1 MSLSFDP
8 NTMNSK
14 EVLHALRQ
22 MDDPATL
29 DALRVAEMERD
40 PRKTIL
46 AAIDARIA
54 RLQAGA
60 AEAAAAVPAPA
71 PPAPPK
77 VRKAIGIREYQ
88 TSLGYVRKI
97 IYEDE

>member
-14 EVLHALRQ
+14 EVLRELRQ
-22 MDDPATL
+22 IDDPATL

-46 AAIDARIA
+46 EAIAA
-54 RLQAGA
+54 RLSRVQ
-60 AEAAAAVPAPA
+60 AEAAQAAAAAA

-77 VRKAIGIREYQ
+77 VRKAIGIEEYQ
-88 TSLGYVRKI
+88 TTLGYVRKV